1 MDRPRF
7 QQKSEG
13 GRGPSE
19 KTGDGGGRVEN
30 VTIFIRSDKNGQ
42 DQELVHKRGSTGGT
56 VWRENT

>member
-19 KTGDGGGRVEN
+19 KTGDGGGRVEH
-30 VTIFIRSDKNGQ
+30 VKISIRRDKKGQ
-42 DQELVHKRGSTGGT
+42 DQE
-56 VWRENT
+56 